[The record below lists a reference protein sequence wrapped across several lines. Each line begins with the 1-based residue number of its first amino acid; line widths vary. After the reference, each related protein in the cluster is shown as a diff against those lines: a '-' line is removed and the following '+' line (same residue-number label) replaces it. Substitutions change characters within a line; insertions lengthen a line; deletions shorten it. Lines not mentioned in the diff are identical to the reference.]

1 MSLILYEAPL
11 SSNAQKVRF
20 LFAELELAYES
31 REVPM
36 FGVGTR
42 DPEYLAINPFGL
54 LPTLIDNDWVL
65 HESNTIL
72 RYIAETKGG
81 EELYPRSP
89 KLRANV
95 DRMLDVLGCTFR
107 PRVAPLERRRFA
119 NFPHGARD
127 IDDERKIE
135 SNVRLAL
142 DGVELIIADPTS
154 GGFATGPFSI
164 ADCAWAP
171 TLRRLHEMEL
181 DLTDYPKITA
191 WTAQVLSRPAWQ
203 RAKGPD
209 LETRSWL
216 EPGE

>member
-31 REVPM
+31 REVAM

-54 LPTLIDNDWVL
+54 IPTLIDNEFVL

-89 KLRANV
+89 KLRASV

-107 PRVAPLERRRFA
+107 PRVSPLERRRIA
-119 NFPHGARD
+119 NFPGGARD
-127 IDDERKIE
+127 GEEERKIE
-135 SNVRLAL
+135 ANVRLAL
-142 DGVELIIADPTS
+142 DGVEAILPEA
-154 GGFATGPFSI
+154 GYATGPFSI

-171 TLRRLHEMEL
+171 TLRRLVDMEF
-181 DLTDYPKITA
+181 DLTSYPKVGE
-191 WTAQVLSRPAWQ
+191 WTAQLLARPAWI
-203 RAKGPD
+203 RSRGPD
-209 LETRSWL
+209 LELRAWVES
-216 EPGE
+216 